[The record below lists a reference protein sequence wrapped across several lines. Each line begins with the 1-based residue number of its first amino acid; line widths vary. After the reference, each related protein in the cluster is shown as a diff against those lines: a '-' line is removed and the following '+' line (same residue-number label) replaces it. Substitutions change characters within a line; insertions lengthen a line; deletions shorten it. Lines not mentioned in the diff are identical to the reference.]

1 MKQDIRLYLSGQLVD
16 FKEDPKILF
25 TYKVTDTQSPAAVKN
40 SFSKS
45 ITIEGTD
52 NNNAIFGEMYD
63 LSRMQTYG
71 AGTFAGSDFN
81 PLKKADFQLFI
92 DGELYETGYFKLTD
106 ITKTRGNITY
116 SVQLFGGLGEFLFN
130 LQEAQNGNKLEFKD
144 LMLVKEKDDVSPMD
158 DLGFTISKD
167 TVASAWDNVQTSSSK
182 YSTLN
187 FVPAYNGLP
196 SDFDADKCIINLYQ
210 HSYNLNNVTGISS
223 YDNWAK
229 GECSR
234 EMTEWETRD
243 LRSYMMRP
251 ALRVKT
257 LLQTIANKTNNGGY
271 EVELD
276 SKFFNHNNPYYEDA
290 WITLG
295 MIKDIIASDSESE
308 STEITGATIT
318 EGSGDFYDITT
329 SADFSDYSNL
339 DMTLRI
345 GMDPYNA
352 TPSES
357 RLYLCTD
364 KKVKGAASLSN
375 EYVKSY
381 YKYYSAVILQL
392 VGFNELGEP
401 VAVSNAYQLSTE
413 VPGVDV
419 DFTDMLA
426 NIGIPVPEWTKL
438 WGWFA
443 KTGSTYEW
451 VDRNGNPQQIRFR
464 FPSSTKF
471 HTLKLRIQRPY
482 YREFRKTGFAGQKHI
497 KERYADGSGYLW
509 KMVNET
515 VQGNHTP
522 SWYGSEGAVICHE
535 NLSLDSFF
543 VTSTRYGGFLSGKY
557 ISQDKILTLGITPAD
572 FLLSYIKLFGLHI
585 WKDPIERKIFIAD
598 RSVYYDRNDIVDINE
613 LVDRSKAIKVTP
625 QVAQAKWYDF
635 NTEQNDNEANEQ
647 YKDNYG
653 MEFGLQRVNTSY
665 GFDSS
670 TISVYDGEFKGAVQ
684 VLEKSGYYYGDFDL
698 WPVYCYNGFTL
709 STYRK
714 NEQNIL
720 EGTDYVVNPVGE
732 VAIYPMNEHDGF
744 DLFDKPQFH
753 TADNDAAEGALTLL
767 FFTENIANPAITP
780 GGGIT
785 YRLSDD
791 LEQMVSLND
800 KTPCWIITDS
810 EYDSRGNH
818 IAVTPATLP
827 HFSRYLTYSENNYIT
842 HSWDFGRTLETYI
855 PDTVLTSGSSIYE
868 RCWGDYIADM
878 YDVDSRLVSCYCK
891 INGRANPEWLRR
903 FYWWDNA
910 IWRLNTIKE
919 WNPGSYATT
928 LCEFL
933 KVKDVNDYNV
943 NKITKNP
950 VTDFY
955 LPDYVPTSIEER
967 KKYYT
972 IPSNVTAVT
981 VNVEVQDGGV
991 WYYGDGPGAD
1001 YMVEYEGGN
1010 TYYYPYTSI
1019 TASHTDSGR
1028 GNKSDVF
1035 EIGSNVAGV
1044 PRIFRFN
1051 IVIYGASGDEFYY
1064 IYLRQEPTDAGG
1076 ITISRFGGWGNV
1088 PAAGGQVLLK
1098 VESDS
1103 AWTAN
1108 LDYNYTSLDRYYAQ
1122 AGITNIVMTV
1132 EPNDSSSSRMCR
1144 VVATTVG
1151 GSSYTYQIE
1160 QNGAGVISNLD
1171 FHVSDTVF
1179 DAEGGSKS
1187 GYVACPEADGSWA
1200 VTSCP
1205 AWLSVSPSTGD
1216 SGTTQIVVTAQANT
1230 GGERFGV
1237 VTITAGV
1244 DTDTI
1249 NFGQRS
1255 GEQFEGIEI
1264 TLDKYDFAG
1273 TGETVNGE
1281 IRSSVDGWHF
1291 EYPYWAVPSV
1301 LSGNSGTTQF
1311 TVTVEPNYGRYGRV
1325 GTFAAQGGGYRDEA
1339 GVTQNIYGQ

>member
-52 NNNAIFGEMYD
+52 NNNAIFGAIYD

-116 SVQLFGGLGEFLFN
+116 SVQLFGGLGAFLFN
-130 LQEAQNGNKLEFKD
+130 LQEAPNGNKLEFKD
-144 LMLVKEKDDVSPMD
+144 LMLVREKDDVSAME
-158 DLGFTISKD
+158 DLGFTISKEA
-167 TVASAWDNVQTSSSK
+167 VASAWENIQTYSSK

-196 SDFDADKCIINLYQ
+196 SDFDANKTLINLYQ

-223 YDNWAK
+223 ADYWAM
-229 GECSR
+229 GEGSR
-234 EMTEWETRD
+234 DMTEWETRD
-243 LRSYMMRP
+243 LRSYLMRP

-257 LLQTIANKTNNGGY
+257 LLHTIANPTNNGGY

-276 SKFFNHNNPYYEDA
+276 SKFFNHENPYYEDA

-295 MIKDIIASDSESE
+295 MIKDIIASDSDSD

-318 EGSGDFYDITT
+318 QGTGDFYDIITT
-329 SADFSDYSNL
+329 ADFSDYSNL
-339 DMTLRI
+339 DMTLHI
-345 GMDPYNA
+345 GMDPYNT

-357 RLYLCTD
+357 KLYLCTD
-364 KKVKGAASLSN
+364 KNVKGAASLSN
-375 EYVKSY
+375 DYVKSY

-426 NIGIPVPEWTKL
+426 DIGIPVPEWTKL
-438 WGWFA
+438 WGCFIKDGNSYTWA
-443 KTGSTYEW
+443 
-451 VDRNGNPQQIRFR
+451 DRNGNPQEIRFR

-482 YREFRKTGFAGQKHI
+482 FQEYRKTGFAGQKHI
-497 KERYADGSGYLW
+497 KNRYADGGGYLW
-509 KMVNET
+509 KNVSET
-515 VQGNHTP
+515 IQGNHTP
-522 SWYGSEGAVICHE
+522 SWYASEGAVICLE
-535 NLSLDSFF
+535 NLSLSSFF

-598 RSVYYDRNDIVDINE
+598 RSVYYDRNDLVDINE
-613 LVDRSKAIKVTP
+613 LVDRSKAIKITP

-635 NTEQNDNEANEQ
+635 NTEQNENEANEQ
-647 YKDNYG
+647 YKENYG

-665 GFDSS
+665 DFDSS
-670 TISVYDGEFKGAVQ
+670 TKSVYDGEFKGAVQ
-684 VLEKSGYYYGDFDL
+684 VLEKSGYYYNDYDL

-709 STYRK
+709 TTFTSIGGK
-714 NEQNIL
+714 IDGL
-720 EGTDYVVNPVGE
+720 DWAINPIAE
-732 VAIYPMNEHDGF
+732 TAIYPMNERDGF

-753 TADNDAAEGALTLL
+753 TANNDAAEGNLTLL
-767 FFTENIANPAITP
+767 FFTENIENPAITP

-785 YRLSDD
+785 YRLTDD
-791 LEQMVSLND
+791 LEKMVSLND

-810 EYDSRGNH
+810 EYDVHGNH
-818 IAVTPATLP
+818 IAVTPSTIP
-827 HFSRYLTYSENNYIT
+827 HFSRYLTYADNGYIT

-855 PDTVLTSGSSIYE
+855 PGTLLTSGCSVYDK
-868 RCWGDYIADM
+868 CWSDYIADM
-878 YDVDSRLVSCYCK
+878 YDVDSRLVSCYCL

-903 FYWWDNA
+903 FYWLDNA

-933 KVKDVNDYNV
+933 KVKDVNNYNV

-955 LPDYVPTSIEER
+955 LPDYVPTSVEER
-967 KKYYT
+967 KRYYT
-972 IPSNVTAVT
+972 IGSNVSAVT
-981 VNVEVQDGGV
+981 ANIEVQDGGV
-991 WYYGDGPGAD
+991 WYYGDGPGAE
-1001 YMVEYEGGN
+1001 YMVEYEGGA
-1010 TYYYPYTSI
+1010 TYYYPYSSI
-1019 TASHTDSGR
+1019 TASHTDMGY

-1035 EIGSNVAGV
+1035 EIGPNVAGT

-1064 IYLRQEPTDAGG
+1064 IYLRQEPTDVGG

-1098 VESDS
+1098 VESEQ
-1103 AWTAN
+1103 AWNAT
-1108 LDYNYTSLDRYYAQ
+1108 LPEEYTSLDRYYAQ
-1122 AGITNIVMTV
+1122 SGITNIVMTV
-1132 EPNDSSSSRMCR
+1132 EPNESSSSRTCV

-1151 GSSYTYQIE
+1151 GSSYTYRIE
-1160 QNGAGVISNLD
+1160 QNGVGEVTNLD

-1179 DAEGGSKS
+1179 DAESGTTT

-1205 AWLSVSPSTGD
+1205 AWLSVNPSTGD
-1216 SGTTQIVVTAQANT
+1216 SGITQIVVTAQANT
-1230 GGERFGV
+1230 GGERFGA

-1255 GEQFEGIEI
+1255 GEQFDGIEV

-1291 EYPYWAVPSV
+1291 EYPYWMTPSI

-1311 TVTVEPNYGRYGRV
+1311 TVTAEPNYGRYGRV
-1325 GTFAAQGGGYRDEA
+1325 GTFAAIGGGYRDEY